1 MNTPSQHIDC
11 RGQQCPQP
19 ILTTA
24 KAARA
29 LRNQGGGVI
38 EIDADDDA
46 FPLDIRSWC
55 RSSGSEL
62 VGVTSADNGTHRAI
76 VRIPALGGTQPQ
88 VPAAPPVK
96 VEAAVDVLD
105 CRGMQCPQPILEVAR
120 RARTLGSGHFEVVAD
135 DPAFK
140 LDLSSWGRSS
150 GSEIQWVETGA
161 TLRARVELKGKNTT
175 AGRAAPAPTP
185 VPRPPAAAARPPAV
199 ARPTPPQMPAAH
211 GDTEEPGLDISLTNL
226 DDSQRLARLQA
237 IGASL
242 TPGELVRIRCQGTS
256 FTTPL
261 LRWASEAGHEV
272 LTFDARSDTLMELR
286 ASSSP
291 AVPSTVMSSKALEVI
306 QTENRCTL
314 LVLHNDKEAL
324 LAALLVANGAAAQ
337 GMEVVLFF
345 TFWGLNLL
353 RGDEPNTTMPKENV
367 SWMQKMM
374 KWMMPKGPR
383 RQKLGQMDMGGVGRG
398 MLKSIMDSHNIMDIP
413 ELLDAAEEQDIRFI
427 ACTMSMQVMG
437 ITKRDLAPRKNIE
450 YGGVAAFVES
460 AGKSSLSL
468 MF

>member
-1 MNTPSQHIDC
+1 MNDTSQQIDC

-29 LRNQGGGVI
+29 LRSRGGGLI
-38 EIDADDDA
+38 EIAADDDA

-62 VGVTSADNGTHRAI
+62 VGVTSDAGVHRAV
-76 VRIPALGGTQPQ
+76 VRIPSLAGSAATPS
-88 VPAAPPVK
+88 APPLAPVPP
-96 VEAAVDVLD
+96 VALVTAELDTLD
-105 CRGMQCPQPILEVAR
+105 CRGMRCPQPILEVAR
-120 RARTLGSGHFEVVAD
+120 RARTLGDGNFEVVAD
-135 DPAFK
+135 DPAFE
-140 LDLSSWGRSS
+140 LDLNSWARSS
-150 GSEIQWVETGA
+150 GSQIQWIETGD
-161 TLRARVELKGKNTT
+161 TLRARVALRTKHKAPVGIPKPS
-175 AGRAAPAPTP
+175 APLASAVPAP
-185 VPRPPAAAARPPAV
+185 PPAAIG
-199 ARPTPPQMPAAH
+199 TPAASS
-211 GDTEEPGLDISLTNL
+211 DAQEPGLDISLTHL
-226 DDSQRLARLQA
+226 DDSQRLARLES
-237 IGASL
+237 IGSSL
-242 TPGELVRIRCQGTS
+242 TPGERVRIRCRGTS

-261 LRWASEAGHEV
+261 LRWAAEAGHEV
-272 LTFDARSDTLMELR
+272 ITFDARTDTLMELR
-286 ASSSP
+286 ATATPNLP
-291 AVPSTVMSSKALEVI
+291 ATVASEGALEVI
-306 QTENRCTL
+306 TTENRCTL

-337 GMEVVLFF
+337 GMDVVLFF

-353 RGDEPNTTMPKENV
+353 RGEEPNTAQPEERV
-367 SWMQKMM
+367 SWMQSMM

-383 RQKLGQMDMGGVGRG
+383 RQKLGQMDMAGVGRG
-398 MLKSIMDSHNIMDIP
+398 MLKSIMDSYKIMDIP

-460 AGKSSLSL
+460 ASKSSLSL